1 MTQVALGSFMGPK
14 IIRSSKD
21 CNNIISHISAAR
33 HSVAN
38 NYGKKIVHGGVIFK
52 FKIHWTLDSCFNMFL
67 KIHEFG
73 PRYFQ
78 NKMIHLFKSRKMKKR
93 DSYFW

>member
-14 IIRSSKD
+14 IINSSKD

-38 NYGKKIVHGGVIFK
+38 NCGKKTVYGEVIFK
-52 FKIHWTLDSCFNMFL
+52 FKIHWTVVSIYSEKLMSLGLGTFRIRLFIYL
-67 KIHEFG
+67 KV
-73 PRYFQ
+73 
-78 NKMIHLFKSRKMKKR
+78 KS
-93 DSYFW
+93 